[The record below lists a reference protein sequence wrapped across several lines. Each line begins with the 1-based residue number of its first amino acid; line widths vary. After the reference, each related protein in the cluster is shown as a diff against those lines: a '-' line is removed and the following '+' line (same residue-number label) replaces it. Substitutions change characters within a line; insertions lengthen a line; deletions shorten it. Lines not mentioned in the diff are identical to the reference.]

1 MVVKGESNLRHLGA
15 PGGLE
20 PDYVQDAGTGK
31 LRTQIQMVL
40 FYRSERKGVVV
51 IVPIEE
57 LK

>member
-15 PGGLE
+15 MGGLE

-31 LRTQIQMVL
+31 LRTQIH
-40 FYRSERKGVVV
+40 RSEQKGVV
-51 IVPIEE
+51 IVAIEE